1 MLIDARL
8 DDFEDFA
15 PVPPNTYEFIIKEP
29 VEVKPLPEPT
39 DIGGKAYDFVIK
51 PEIVGG
57 DQAGKK
63 VRRQFS
69 NRSKATRYFLKS
81 FLEKVGVSIKDGGSF
96 TSEDLLGRKFQ
107 ATVGERVGTTG
118 DSIGKKFADLDS
130 ESIVAL

>member
-15 PVPPNTYEFIIKEP
+15 PVPPGVYEFAIKEP
-29 VEVKPLPEPT
+29 VEVKPEIEAT
-39 DIGGKAYDFVIK
+39 DIGGKCYTFIIR

-69 NRSKATRYFLKS
+69 NKSKATRYFLKS
-81 FLEKVGVSIKDGGSF
+81 FLEKVGVNIQEGGRF
-96 TSEDLLGRKFQ
+96 TSEDLLGRRFK
-107 ATVGERVGTTG
+107 AAVGERMGTG
-118 DSIGKKFADLDS
+118 ESVGKKFADLDS
-130 ESIVAL
+130 ESIVAI